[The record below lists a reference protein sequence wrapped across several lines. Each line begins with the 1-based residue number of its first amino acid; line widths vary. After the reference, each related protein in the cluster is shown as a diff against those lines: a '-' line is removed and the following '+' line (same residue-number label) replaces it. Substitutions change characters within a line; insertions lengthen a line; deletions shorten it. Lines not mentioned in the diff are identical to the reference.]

1 MYSYTQHAKE
11 KQAEH
16 SKYYPI
22 METIKKVLHPKEP
35 THQTHNTN
43 DPTTTHH
50 NNHPSSSL
58 PPDARPGQETLDRL
72 CSEPNVTG
80 TNRPPPKE
88 DFPSA
93 HTATG
98 GEDQP
103 KINRGHHHPRQP
115 VGATGPPAGHSGAGT
130 VGSEAGAHDVRVHA
144 EAGNNFPGT
153 NPDPSHSAL

>member
-11 KQAEH
+11 KQADH

-22 METIKKVLHPKEP
+22 METIKKVLHPKES
-35 THQTHNTN
+35 TYQTHNTN
-43 DPTTTHH
+43 D
-50 NNHPSSSL
+50 PSSSL
-58 PPDARPGQETLDRL
+58 PPDARPDQETLDRL
-72 CSEPNVTG
+72 GSEPNVTG

-88 DFPSA
+88 DFPTA
-93 HTATG
+93 HTDTG
-98 GEDQP
+98 GDQP

-115 VGATGPPAGHSGAGT
+115 VGATGPPAGHGGAGAGT
-130 VGSEAGAHDVRVHA
+130 GAGAVGSEAGAQDVRVHA